1 MSILFITA
9 IRSHE
14 DEDRIIATLTNHGY
28 ELIFRAFSSE
38 DLTEFL
44 VELKSDQRTLVV
56 ASSDFEIER
65 IATSNRNNQNLK
77 FVTLSPNA
85 LNSEDLALSLVHEAL
100 RKTEETHKSR
110 SVVLR
115 APHWIT
121 ITGSSGSPGITTIAL
136 NVASELS
143 STRENLLIDADM
155 RHQDLH
161 IRLGA
166 HREGK
171 TILTPSLAFMG
182 IVTEDDRSL
191 LDNYRNENCLIDV
204 GQMPTIRDELMI
216 DRRLDSRT
224 ALELV
229 LQSSRIVYV
238 TQLNNRSLI
247 ELEGFLKFAQSELR
261 EVPLTVVLNKMSN
274 TVRQKSLYKSFKNQI
289 SGYPHFIAPR
299 DHSLVDRAEGRFAV
313 LSEVGARSSL
323 RKAVQDLSIY
333 LDKST

>member
-14 DEDRIIATLTNHGY
+14 DEDRIIATLTNQGY

-56 ASSDFEIER
+56 ASNDFEIEK
-65 IATSNRNNQNLK
+65 IAISNRNNQNLK
-77 FVTLSPNA
+77 FVTLSHNA

-100 RKTEETHKSR
+100 RKTEEMHKSR

-143 STRENLLIDADM
+143 STRENLLIDADI

-166 HREGK
+166 RREGK

-191 LDNYRNENCLIDV
+191 LDNHRNENCLIDV
-204 GQMPTIRDELMI
+204 GQMPTIRDELII

-261 EVPLTVVLNKMSN
+261 EVPLAVILNKVSN
-274 TVRQKSLYKSFKNQI
+274 TNRQKSLYKSFKNQI
-289 SGYPHFIAPR
+289 SEYPHFIAPR